1 MDCTTSVAQARR
13 AIARSVAAG
22 TSPGGLPAASLR
34 THGTLTLYFYEPR
47 GRDHQTPHAQ
57 DEVYVI
63 VSGTGTFAMGRT
75 ERSLRRT
82 RFGPGD
88 AIFVPAGRVHRFE
101 DFTDDVATWVIMY
114 GPPGG
119 ERPDEEA
126 TRS

>member
-13 AIARSVAAG
+13 AIARAVAAG
-22 TSPGGLPAASLR
+22 TSPGGLPAASVR
-34 THGTLTLYFYEPR
+34 THGTLTLYYYEPR
-47 GRDHQTPHAQ
+47 GQDHQTPHEQ

-63 VSGTGTFAMGRT
+63 VAGRGTFAMGRS
-75 ERSLRRT
+75 ELSLRRT
-82 RFGPGD
+82 PFGPGD

-119 ERPDEEA
+119 EAPDEE
-126 TRS
+126 